1 MLGEILCPTRHLR
14 SHRAPAHGS
23 PRRCDPWPR
32 CSSRAGVPCHPIS
45 SITPPDAAGSK
56 TQVNCHAH
64 SQYDSGRPSAGRP
77 EQEERCVSLLFQQS
91 DQRLTSLRPQLAGV
105 DRAVVVGIGGL
116 ETLLNEGEIFG
127 LIERA
132 ILVGIRCGHGLCV

>member
-1 MLGEILCPTRHLR
+1 IAPRRIGVRDDATLGLVAAA
-14 SHRAPAHGS
+14 APAS
-23 PRRCDPWPR
+23 LTNR
-32 CSSRAGVPCHPIS
+32 IS
-45 SITPPDAAGSK
+45 S
-56 TQVNCHAH
+56 
-64 SQYDSGRPSAGRP
+64 SQCDSGRPSAGRP